1 MNELALRSSLT
12 CYIVF
17 EYKFTRPG
25 ETKAWAVRWD
35 YENGLVMTKN
45 FFKIFDYNKVNSPL
59 FRSHR
64 TQAAGPGQ
72 C

>member
-1 MNELALRSSLT
+1 LRSSLT
-12 CYIVF
+12 WSTVF

-45 FFKIFDYNKVNSPL
+45 FFKIFDYNKVSSPL
-59 FRSHR
+59 IHSY
-64 TQAAGPGQ
+64 
-72 C
+72 